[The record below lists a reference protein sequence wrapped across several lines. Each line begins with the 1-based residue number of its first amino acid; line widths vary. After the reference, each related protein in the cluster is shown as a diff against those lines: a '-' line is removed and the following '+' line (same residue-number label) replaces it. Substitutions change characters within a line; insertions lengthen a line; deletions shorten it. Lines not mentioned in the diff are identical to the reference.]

1 MKGVIIS
8 SSVLIL
14 TVILLRH
21 LLSGKIS
28 LKLRYMMWLLVAI
41 RLLIPF
47 EMGQSSFSVMTLVER
62 VESSAAVYEN
72 YDTPDD
78 TPNFEDVQT
87 PANPPAIIPVT
98 PQDPTQ
104 SPVKQNSVTIIDIL
118 KIIYVAGA
126 LSMAGW
132 ILFVNLRF
140 THEAKKN
147 AVPLKGTVS
156 PLPVYITDGIPSP
169 CLLGYFRPAVYLTPH
184 CTNEPALTHVLA
196 HELTHWRNHDVFW
209 SAVRSLCLCL
219 HWFNPLVWWAASLS
233 KHDCEL
239 ACDEG
244 ALTHLREED
253 RLAYGRTLVDMTVV
267 SSAPA
272 FLLQTA
278 TTMADRAKGI
288 RERVRVIVKQPK
300 NLALAVL
307 SLILS
312 LAVAV
317 GCTFTG
323 AKADESDNAQQP
335 SEVVSDSTEA
345 ADPSLF
351 KTEVDPE
358 KFCLAVSPTGISM
371 AGGDYRYLIPEE
383 QDAFQSAYDKAL
395 AAMDENGNWQVDDSY
410 YGFWLL
416 WGEEWWQFTRT
427 GEAVRLGG
435 GRVKG
440 EAAAEL
446 FELCL
451 AECREANVGDNVRPE
466 DIVGITKATLQV
478 GSAVS
483 TVTDRATLAKIEELL
498 TSGEE
503 LRGGAACPFTALLTL
518 ERENGDPIVISHA
531 TDSCG
536 VWMSEG
542 VCYNYPGDNLEFF
555 ALFPPVIDS
564 TLTQFIANLKGSD
577 IYTIGWYVGDNYPSP
592 YYLAELLNAA
602 AENITEEADTR
613 VDTAKIEG
621 IWNLDFSINMLG
633 ADTVLLSAGLEENIV
648 EIWTLGHNLPDGRIW
663 VEDEALYQF
672 LRTMNDGPEGIDT
685 TIEADS
691 YNKYE
696 ASIDAFIGKPMPHE
710 MEGVTATRQLTSFTK
725 AASKPAIGAELYTI
739 GYVINIEPKE
749 KAPYYLAGG
758 AYVDS
763 QLRVHWD
770 GSESNILVVI
780 DGEAVG
786 FMNPMSVYIDGVFD
800 TCETREDLLK
810 ACDMRI
816 VDLQ

>member
-1 MKGVIIS
+1 MKSIIITSSILILIVVALRYLLKEKIS
-8 SSVLIL
+8 S
-14 TVILLRH
+14 R
-21 LLSGKIS
+21 
-28 LKLRYMMWLLVAI
+28 LRYTMWLLVAI
-41 RLLIPF
+41 RLLIPI
-47 EMGQSSFSVMTLVER
+47 EMGQSSLSVMTLVDRAENS
-62 VESSAAVYEN
+62 VAAYTQQIPAPNDGTDITDPVN
-72 YDTPDD
+72 TP
-78 TPNFEDVQT
+78 TL
-87 PANPPAIIPVT
+87 IPVT
-98 PQDPTQ
+98 PQKPAEEPIKENNFT
-104 SPVKQNSVTIIDIL
+104 VIDVIN
-118 KIIYVAGA
+118 IAYIAGA

-140 THEAKKN
+140 RREAKKK
-147 AVPLKGTVS
+147 AVLLEGTVS
-156 PLPVYITDGIPSP
+156 PIPVYVSENIPSP
-169 CLLGYFRPAVYLTPH
+169 CLLGYFHPAIYLTPY
-184 CTNEPALTHVLA
+184 CAKEPALTHVLS
-196 HELTHWRNHDVFW
+196 HELTHWRNHDVLW
-209 SAVRSLCLCL
+209 SAVRGLCLCL
-219 HWFNPLVWWAASLS
+219 HWYNPLVWWAAALS

-244 ALTHLREED
+244 ALARLQEED

-288 RERVRVIVKQPK
+288 KERVRLIVKQPK
-300 NLALAVL
+300 NLAVAVL
-307 SLILS
+307 CLTLS

-323 AKADESDNAQQP
+323 AKPNEEA
-335 SEVVSDSTEA
+335 SEVGEITNSEGTSPFFKEADS
-345 ADPSLF
+345 
-351 KTEVDPE
+351 E
-358 KFCLAVSPTGISM
+358 KFCLTVSPTGISM

-383 QDAFQSAYDKAL
+383 QEAFQTAYDKAI
-395 AAMDENGNWQVDDSY
+395 AAIDEEDNWHVGDSY

-427 GEAVRLGG
+427 GEAVRLSG

-451 AECREANVGDNVRPE
+451 AACREANVGDNVRPE
-466 DIVGITKATLQV
+466 DIVDITKATLQV
-478 GSAVS
+478 GTAVS
-483 TVTDRATLAKIEELL
+483 TVTDRATLAKIQEILI
-498 TSGEE
+498 SGEE

-518 ERENGDPIVISHA
+518 ERENGDPIVIAHA

-555 ALFPPVIDS
+555 SLFPPVISD
-564 TLTQFIANLKGSD
+564 TLTQLIANIKGSD
-577 IYTIGWYVGDNYPSP
+577 IGDMSWYIDQSPSP
-592 YYLAELLNAA
+592 YQIAALLNAA
-602 AENITEEADTR
+602 AGNVVEEADTR
-613 VDTAKIEG
+613 MDTAKIQG
-621 IWNLDFSINMLG
+621 IWDLDLSINMLG
-633 ADTVLLSAGLEENIV
+633 ADTVHLRAGLEENIV

-663 VEDEALYQF
+663 VEDEALYQM
-672 LRTMNDGPEGIDT
+672 LRTMNDGSESIDT
-685 TIEADS
+685 TIETDA

-696 ASIDAFIGKPMPHE
+696 AAIDAFIGKPMPHE
-710 MEGVTATRQLTSFTK
+710 MEGIAATRQLTSFTR
-725 AASKPAIGAELYTI
+725 ADSKPSIGAEFYTI

-770 GSESNILVVI
+770 GSDSNILVVI

-786 FMNPMSVYIDGVFD
+786 FVNPMWLYLDGGLEACD
-800 TCETREDLLK
+800 TREDLLK
-810 ACDMRI
+810 ACDVRI
-816 VDLQ
+816 VSAQ